1 MMMTPVERAFAL
13 ARTGRF
19 RNKSEIAR
27 AMRNEGY
34 TFGDLAYLEGR
45 GVSRQL
51 ATLCA
56 DARMTLH

>member
-1 MMMTPVERAFAL
+1 MVMTPVERAFAL

-34 TFGDLAYLEGR
+34 TFGDLIGLEGTAL
-45 GVSRQL
+45 SRQL
-51 ATLCA
+51 ALLCEN
-56 DARMTLH
+56 ARTTLH